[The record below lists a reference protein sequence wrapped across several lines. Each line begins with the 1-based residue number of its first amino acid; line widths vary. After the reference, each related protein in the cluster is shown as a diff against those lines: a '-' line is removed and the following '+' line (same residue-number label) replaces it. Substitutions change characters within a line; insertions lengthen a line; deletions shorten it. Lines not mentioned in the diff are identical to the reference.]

1 LSDSYLFL
9 QGIGFTEILL
19 IVLIILLLFGARK
32 LPELARGMGDAV
44 REFRKATKEAAE
56 ESSEKRDS
64 K

>member
-44 REFRKATKEAAE
+44 REFRKATKEAPE